1 MKRESKITVGDHRS
15 NARIWLQGK
24 WLVKFGFVRGAH
36 WLVDYGQDQI
46 TIRTADAGRI
56 ISGKGDVP
64 VLDINSAQLTAVFK
78 AGEAVDVI
86 ATAGKIVIRK
96 QL

>member
-1 MKRESKITVGDHRS
+1 MLAIYTTQCDIAATPIK
-15 NARIWLQGK
+15 AGK
-24 WLVKFGFVRGAH
+24 GK
-36 WLVDYGQDQI
+36 QDQI
-46 TIRTADAGRI
+46 TIRTAEAGRI

-78 AGEAVDVI
+78 AGEAVDVT